1 VPYPTYTRRTDE
13 PRLRPHLGTHPSGG
27 RARGPDLASSR
38 LRCNRLGGGHHRRRA
53 HDHDH
58 SNDNSH
64 RSVGDIC
71 GAYLYLGFT
80 AGRPAGYRPGAQ
92 RGPTFPCRGQLP
104 CTASGQR
111 RTTGSRLHTPGAVDP
126 HVTDATLESTVC
138 RRGGY
143 TSTVRPPTSVTNSEK
158 RLAQAAYGQ
167 SDGPSAYELDHL
179 VPLELGGT
187 PNSAANLWP
196 EPGSSPNAKD
206 KLEGALHDLLCA
218 HRITLTAAQ
227 HMIATDWIT
236 AYRQIL
242 GTPPPG

>member
-1 VPYPTYTRRTDE
+1 MNHRCARTWVLTRRTVALAALTLLAVGCGATGPPVDTTAA
-13 PRLRPHLGTHPSGG
+13 PTTKTTITATTTVTGASATSTAPTSTSVSLSGG
-27 RARGPDLASSR
+27 LLATDPPH
-38 LRCNRLGGGHHRRRA
+38 NA
-53 HDHDH
+53 
-58 SNDNSH
+58 
-64 RSVGDIC
+64 VQPFP
-71 GAYLYLGFT
+71 A
-80 AGRPAGYRPGAQ
+80 AGRCHARQGANGVLPDPA
-92 RGPTFPCRGQLP
+92 C
-104 CTASGQR
+104 
-111 RTTGSRLHTPGAVDP
+111 TPGAGDP

-167 SDGPSAYELDHL
+167 RDGPSAYEFDHL
-179 VPLELGGT
+179 VPLELGGA

-242 GTPPPG
+242 GIPPPG

>member
-1 VPYPTYTRRTDE
+1 MRGLSTAEQTAVLQEDA
-13 PRLRPHLGTHPSGG
+13 LRAAGC
-27 RARGPDLASSR
+27 SR
-38 LRCNRLGGGHHRRRA
+38 IWL
-53 HDHDH
+53 D
-58 SNDNSH
+58 
-64 RSVGDIC
+64 
-71 GAYLYLGFT
+71 
-80 AGRPAGYRPGAQ
+80 
-92 RGPTFPCRGQLP
+92 
-104 CTASGQR
+104 TASGTKTDRPQLAAVFDHLR
-111 RTTGSRLHTPGAVDP
+111 VGDTIGGVVVGPAGSVACTPGAVDP

-143 TSTVRPPTSVTNSEK
+143 TSTVRPPTGVTNSEK
-158 RLAQAAYGQ
+158 RLAQTAYGQ

-179 VPLELGGT
+179 VPLESGGT

-196 EPGSSPNAKD
+196 EPGSSPNPKD

-218 HRITLTAAQ
+218 RRITLTAAQ

>member
-1 VPYPTYTRRTDE
+1 MNHRCACTGVRTRRAVALAALTWLVVGCSATGSAVDTTAVAPTTTATTTGAGASATSMAPASTSVSMPGGLPASPSVSLPGGLLVTD
-13 PRLRPHLGTHPSGG
+13 PPHNAVQPF
-27 RARGPDLASSR
+27 P
-38 LRCNRLGGGHHRRRA
+38 
-53 HDHDH
+53 
-58 SNDNSH
+58 
-64 RSVGDIC
+64 
-71 GAYLYLGFT
+71 
-80 AGRPAGYRPGAQ
+80 PAGSCHVRQAGN
-92 RGPTFPCRGQLP
+92 GVLP
-104 CTASGQR
+104 DPAC
-111 RTTGSRLHTPGAVDP
+111 TPGAVDP

-167 SDGPSAYELDHL
+167 GDGPSAYEFDHL

-187 PNSAANLWP
+187 PNSAVNLWP
-196 EPGSSPNAKD
+196 EPGSSPNPKD

-218 HRITLTAAQ
+218 HRIALTAAQ

>member
-1 VPYPTYTRRTDE
+1 MSEREAPVDQAATSTPSSTRR
-13 PRLRPHLGTHPSGG
+13 PPSARLSGI
-27 RARGPDLASSR
+27 DLPAQQLATGDR
-38 LRCNRLGGGHHRRRA
+38 LAEQHAALREHGVHHR
-53 HDHDH
+53 DGGW
-58 SNDNSH
+58 
-64 RSVGDIC
+64 VI
-71 GAYLYLGFT
+71 
-80 AGRPAGYRPGAQ
+80 AQ
-92 RGPTFPCRGQLP
+92 AP
-104 CTASGQR
+104 
-111 RTTGSRLHTPGAVDP
+111 D
-126 HVTDATLESTVC
+126 VTDATLESTVC

-143 TSTVRPPTSVTNSEK
+143 TSTVRPPTSITNSEN

-196 EPGSSPNAKD
+196 EPGSSPNPKD
-206 KLEGALHDLLCA
+206 KLESALHDLLCA

-227 HMIATDWIT
+227 HMIATDWTT

>member
-1 VPYPTYTRRTDE
+1 MAPASTSVSLPGGLPASTSVSLPGGLLVTD
-13 PRLRPHLGTHPSGG
+13 PPHNAVQPFPAAGSCH
-27 RARGPDLASSR
+27 ARQEGNGVLPD
-38 LRCNRLGGGHHRRRA
+38 
-53 HDHDH
+53 
-58 SNDNSH
+58 
-64 RSVGDIC
+64 
-71 GAYLYLGFT
+71 
-80 AGRPAGYRPGAQ
+80 PA
-92 RGPTFPCRGQLP
+92 C
-104 CTASGQR
+104 
-111 RTTGSRLHTPGAVDP
+111 TPGAVDP

-167 SDGPSAYELDHL
+167 SDGPSAYEFDHL

-196 EPGSSPNAKD
+196 EPGSSPNPKD